1 MHTQGTECFNR
12 QHHVY
17 CLNQRVTDID
27 HNFVLLAHILND
39 LMIHICTVYH
49 VLMNQQYRILHHY
62 FSIKVYD
69 TVSLSVQKN
78 TTRVKLVRKQGHVL
92 VNFFSLHLSK
102 LYLVA
107 KRARNDRESAS
118 SVDEELSYL
127 DLDTGKV
134 LSARRAGDKV
144 TMTNTNFDLIVSK
157 LSTLEKCQTNQ
168 TPQKQSS
175 QN

>member
-1 MHTQGTECFNR
+1 M
-12 QHHVY
+12 
-17 CLNQRVTDID
+17 
-27 HNFVLLAHILND
+27 
-39 LMIHICTVYH
+39 
-49 VLMNQQYRILHHY
+49 
-62 FSIKVYD
+62 YD

-157 LSTLEKCQTNQ
+157 LSTLEKC
-168 TPQKQSS
+168 
-175 QN
+175 